1 MSIQKKTL
9 CCAILVGTSMLLAA
23 CNDDDRKTSNPPAT
37 TPAAETAKIEGVA
50 ATGKPFVGKVEVV
63 NAQGKKSSAATINAD
78 STFSVD
84 VPKGAPYLIR
94 AFNNNAAET
103 LYSYAVA
110 AGYANVTQLT
120 TAAMYDAYGVV
131 LGDDSRDDLSEFF
144 ASPQT
149 QSFDFEEFED
159 TLVQKA
165 AVVVANLKSQ
175 MLAAGLTAA
184 EVNTLNVF
192 NYEFEATASNKF
204 DNLLDLVKL
213 NYTCGQL
220 ACDVTYEVDG
230 QPFPWNYAISTE
242 GININFQ
249 GTGVVTGNNCLL
261 TSSYSISF
269 PPAPAVSGQSK
280 TCYLNFPTAAVCGQS
295 NSILSGYLQN
305 IQLPNGA
312 GQVSYDFSPISGN
325 CPAGAIKVDYAT
337 GQVSL

>member
-1 MSIQKKTL
+1 MNLRQKTL
-9 CCAILVGTSMLLAA
+9 YAALLVSGSMLLTA
-23 CNDDDRKTSNPPAT
+23 CNDDDPKSNN
-37 TPAAETAKIEGVA
+37 TPTAPVTQTESINGVA
-50 ATGKPFVGKVEVV
+50 ATGKAFVGQVEVV
-63 NAQGKKSSAATINAD
+63 NAQGKKSEPVTVKAD
-78 STFSVD
+78 GTFSVN

-120 TAAMYDAYGVV
+120 TAALYDANAKVDVAKLYADWAKQSTQ
-131 LGDDSRDDLSEFF
+131 LTA
-144 ASPQT
+144 ASVI
-149 QSFDFEEFED
+149 QS
-159 TLVQKA
+159 A
-165 AVVVANLKSQ
+165 AEVVANLKSQ

-230 QPFPWNYAISTE
+230 QPFPWNSAISTE

-295 NSILSGYLQN
+295 NSILNGYLQN
-305 IQLPNGA
+305 LQLPNGA
-312 GQVSYDFSPISGN
+312 GQISYDFKPISGN

-337 GQVSL
+337 GQVSQ

>member
-1 MSIQKKTL
+1 MNLRQKTL
-9 CCAILVGTSMLLAA
+9 YAALLVSGSMLLAA
-23 CNDDDRKTSNPPAT
+23 CNDDDPKSNN
-37 TPAAETAKIEGVA
+37 TPTAPVTQTEKINGVA

-63 NAQGKKSSAATINAD
+63 NAQGKKSEPVTVKAD
-78 STFSVD
+78 GTFSVN

-120 TAAMYDAYGVV
+120 TAALYDANAKVDVAKLYADWAKQSTQ
-131 LGDDSRDDLSEFF
+131 LTA
-144 ASPQT
+144 ASVI
-149 QSFDFEEFED
+149 QS
-159 TLVQKA
+159 A
-165 AVVVANLKSQ
+165 AEVVANLKSQ

-230 QPFPWNYAISTE
+230 QPFPWNSAISTE

-295 NSILSGYLQN
+295 NSILNGYLQN
-305 IQLPNGA
+305 LQLPNGA
-312 GQVSYDFSPISGN
+312 GQIFYR
-325 CPAGAIKVDYAT
+325 
-337 GQVSL
+337 SLAKIIF

>member
-1 MSIQKKTL
+1 MNLRQKTL
-9 CCAILVGTSMLLAA
+9 YAALLVSGSMLLTA
-23 CNDDDRKTSNPPAT
+23 CNDDDPKSNN
-37 TPAAETAKIEGVA
+37 TPTAPVTQTESINGVA
-50 ATGKPFVGKVEVV
+50 ATGKAFVGQVEVV
-63 NAQGKKSSAATINAD
+63 NAQGKKSEPVTVKAD
-78 STFSVD
+78 GTFSVN

-120 TAAMYDAYGVV
+120 TAAMYNAYGVV

-159 TLVQKA
+159 TLVEKA
-165 AVVVANLKSQ
+165 AAVVANLKSQ

-230 QPFPWNYAISTE
+230 QPFPWNSAISTE

-295 NSILSGYLQN
+295 NSILNGYLQN
-305 IQLPNGA
+305 LQLPNGA
-312 GQVSYDFSPISGN
+312 GQISYDFKPISGN

-337 GQVSL
+337 GQVSQ